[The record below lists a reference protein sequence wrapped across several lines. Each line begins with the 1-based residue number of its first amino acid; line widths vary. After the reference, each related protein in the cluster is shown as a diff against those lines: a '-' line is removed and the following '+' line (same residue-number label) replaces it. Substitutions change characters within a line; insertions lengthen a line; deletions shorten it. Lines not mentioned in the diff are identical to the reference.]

1 MAYFFHEKR
10 DIYFEHQRLTTQ
22 NFIIPFI
29 EQKRNLESGMK
40 VLEIGC
46 AEGGVLKAFVERNC
60 RATGVDLNASRLELA
75 KTFLRDELEAARV
88 TLINENI
95 YADSFKKRF
104 KGQFDLI
111 VLKDVIEHIDDQP
124 KLLSYLHTFL
134 REGGLIF
141 FAFPPWHMPFGG
153 HQQVCRNKWASRL
166 PYYHLLP
173 KPVYKTVLKGF
184 GESTAKID
192 ALLEIKRL
200 GLSIEAFE
208 RMLRSNGYRTLA
220 KKHFLFNPI
229 YEYKFKIHTREQ
241 FKWLQKLPFLR
252 NFVTTAVYYLV
263 EPAT

>member
-29 EQKRNLESGMK
+29 EQKRKLEPGMR

-60 RATGVDLNASRLELA
+60 KATGVDLNTSRLELA
-75 KTFLRDELEAARV
+75 KTFLREELQSASV

-95 YADSFKKRF
+95 YAGSFKERF
-104 KGQFDLI
+104 NSQFDLI

-141 FAFPPWHMPFGG
+141 FAFPPWYMPFGG

-166 PYYHLLP
+166 PYYHLFP
-173 KPVYKTVLKGF
+173 KSVYKTILKGF
-184 GESTAKID
+184 GESTAKIN

-200 GLSIEAFE
+200 GLSIETFE
-208 RMLRSNGYRTLA
+208 KMLRKNGYKTLA

-229 YEYKFKIHTREQ
+229 YEYKFKIQTREQ
-241 FKWLQKLPFLR
+241 FRWMQKLPYLR
-252 NFVTTAVYYLV
+252 NFFTTAVYYLV
-263 EPAT
+263 MPQN